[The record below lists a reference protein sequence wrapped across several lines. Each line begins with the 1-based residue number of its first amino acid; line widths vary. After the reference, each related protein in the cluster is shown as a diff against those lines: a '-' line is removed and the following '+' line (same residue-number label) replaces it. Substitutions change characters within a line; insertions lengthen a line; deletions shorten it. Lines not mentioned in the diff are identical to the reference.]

1 MTAISET
8 PHVRLADTGRAARAL
23 LRDHLEAAL
32 AHCDA
37 LLSTSLPLGAS
48 LATGATGHAL
58 LAQDR
63 AVSTFV
69 RDLKT
74 RELAIGLRLSRARA
88 IAATSAKQDSACR
101 PLALL
106 VQSGA
111 SLMVDASVEAGRH
124 IKADTADI
132 GDLAYLCRRGVVTSA
147 AVALPAVDMLAIED
161 TFLVFGLMSL
171 RDVSAFLNTALDAL
185 DVLS

>member
-1 MTAISET
+1 
-8 PHVRLADTGRAARAL
+8 
-23 LRDHLEAAL
+23 
-32 AHCDA
+32 
-37 LLSTSLPLGAS
+37 
-48 LATGATGHAL
+48 
-58 LAQDR
+58 
-63 AVSTFV
+63 
-69 RDLKT
+69 
-74 RELAIGLRLSRARA
+74 
-88 IAATSAKQDSACR
+88 
-101 PLALL
+101 
-106 VQSGA
+106 
-111 SLMVDASVEAGRH
+111 MVDASVEAGRH